1 MKELRGSNA
10 ILTGASRGLGVL
22 IAHALAD
29 AGVNLALAA
38 RSAEGLERVRAEV
51 AAKGVKAVAIATDVA
66 DQSQL
71 EALVQRA
78 ETELGPTDILVN
90 NAGIETT
97 YAFESHP
104 LEEITHLINVNLTA
118 PLLLTRLVLPG
129 MLDRGRGHI
138 VQMASLAGKAGFPL
152 GGPYAASKAGLIML
166 THSLRAELADT
177 AVGCSVICPGFVADE
192 GMYADMVTDT
202 GVKASKLLGES
213 RPEKVAEAVVKAI
226 TRDSSELLV
235 NPSPMRPLLVGAQ
248 MFPDMTAKVLKAFGV
263 TKLARRVAAAQHPE
277 AAQTSTQGQAPV
289 DAGSQPAQVPSRS
302 ETS

>member
-90 NAGIETT
+90 NAGIET
-97 YAFESHP
+97 
-104 LEEITHLINVNLTA
+104 
-118 PLLLTRLVLPG
+118 
-129 MLDRGRGHI
+129 DR
-138 VQMASLAGKAGFPL
+138 K
-152 GGPYAASKAGLIML
+152 
-166 THSLRAELADT
+166 
-177 AVGCSVICPGFVADE
+177 SVV
-192 GMYADMVTDT
+192 
-202 GVKASKLLGES
+202 
-213 RPEKVAEAVVKAI
+213 
-226 TRDSSELLV
+226 
-235 NPSPMRPLLVGAQ
+235 
-248 MFPDMTAKVLKAFGV
+248 
-263 TKLARRVAAAQHPE
+263 
-277 AAQTSTQGQAPV
+277 
-289 DAGSQPAQVPSRS
+289 
-302 ETS
+302 